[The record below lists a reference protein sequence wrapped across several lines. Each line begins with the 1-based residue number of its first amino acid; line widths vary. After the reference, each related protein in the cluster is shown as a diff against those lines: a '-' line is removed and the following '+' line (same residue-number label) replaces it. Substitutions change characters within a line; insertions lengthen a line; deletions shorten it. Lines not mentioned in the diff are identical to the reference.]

1 MILSTYGCI
10 KIIKKLYLYMKE
22 WDLTFVEVL
31 IPDIIWVLR
40 KSVIKKKYIGD
51 QALSLKI
58 SKYMLFNSAKCYP
71 SKVVVAL

>member
-1 MILSTYGCI
+1 MILSTYGCT
-10 KIIKKLYLYMKE
+10 KIIKRLYLYIKE

-58 SKYMLFNSAKCYP
+58 SKYMYNS
-71 SKVVVAL
+71 

>member
-10 KIIKKLYLYMKE
+10 KIIKKLYLYIKE

-40 KSVIKKKYIGD
+40 KSVIKKKIYR
-51 QALSLKI
+51 
-58 SKYMLFNSAKCYP
+58 
-71 SKVVVAL
+71 